1 MIKLSS
7 KTYHITGIETAQ
19 FWDKLDEITCGQ
31 HINPEIS
38 YTTKHLGNFD
48 NIFAGRKSGNKFSIY
63 LYRPIE
69 QGFRTEIL
77 AKGKIRELK
86 DGIKIDINYEIP
98 MWSILVFIFI
108 GSLTLLPLWLN
119 HSIIGIVITLIVSII
134 YLLVINS
141 NHNDIKKEMKKQFI
155 KFKKEYKH

>member
-7 KTYHITGIETAQ
+7 KTYHIAEIETKQ
-19 FWDKLDEITCGQ
+19 FWEKLDEITCGQ
-31 HINPEIS
+31 HINPELS

-48 NIFAGRKSGNKFSIY
+48 NVFAGRKSGNKFSIY

-77 AKGKIRELK
+77 AKGKIKELK
-86 DGIKIDINYEIP
+86 DGIKYEIP

-108 GSLTLLPLWLN
+108 GSLTLLPLWFIY
-119 HSIIGIVITLIVSII
+119 SKIISVIITAIISII

-141 NHNDIKKEMKKQFI
+141 NHNDIKKEIKKQFI
-155 KFKKEYKH
+155 KINK